1 MILKKLSE
9 NIENIFKKERK
20 KERENERRN
29 KTIYIYIFIFFL
41 SMSVLIFECLAIC
54 TEKQDKHIEQG
65 FFCFQTFQPVFITL
79 QKLLYTYSDIHKT
92 NWHLYVCFPVIS
104 PSKH

>member
-29 KTIYIYIFIFFL
+29 KTKYIYIHFL
-41 SMSVLIFECLAIC
+41 LKYECL
-54 TEKQDKHIEQG
+54 D
-65 FFCFQTFQPVFITL
+65 F
-79 QKLLYTYSDIHKT
+79 
-92 NWHLYVCFPVIS
+92 
-104 PSKH
+104 